1 MSRHEV
7 CANCGDPF
15 AKSKASMRFCSRR
28 CQREALAKQDRTAR
42 ALYRAAIKLLVAD
55 GDARSIGQAS

>member
-1 MSRHEV
+1 
-7 CANCGDPF
+7 
-15 AKSKASMRFCSRR
+15 MRFCSRR

-55 GDARSIGQAS
+55 GEARSIGQAS